1 MSRLKNKKPNIPK
14 VSLEQYFWVIAGVPK
29 SGKTSL
35 FAKVVEKHFG
45 NVESGLLLALEKGYQ
60 ALNVMA
66 EDVNSWDDFVEI
78 IDELVEEKAE
88 LPYKLIGIDTADIL
102 WDYVQTNVI
111 EEWNR
116 DNPTLYTQ
124 DIDGVGMKKP
134 NGKGFGVGYKRAK
147 DKIREQLDRLLKSG
161 YGVMV
166 LTHDKDKH
174 VEEKNGLEYD
184 QLTLSLSNSAREVFV
199 NAADFIVFITLEK
212 EKVDDEIVTN
222 RYINFRSDGF
232 IEAGSRFE
240 DLPQRIPYDIDLFI
254 NTFEKAVKSAIED
267 KNIDFEKK
275 KKEERKQ
282 LDEMKYEKKSK
293 SLNEIKKEIIDI
305 ATTKSKNGKQKEVMA
320 AISENNNGN
329 ANPNGITDIV
339 IAEAVLDAVKKV

>member
-1 MSRLKNKKPNIPK
+1 MGRLKNKKPNVPK
-14 VSLEQYFWVIAGVPK
+14 VSLEHYFWVIAGVPK

-35 FAKVVEKHFG
+35 FAKLVEKHFG

-60 ALNVMA
+60 ALNVVA
-66 EDVNSWDDFVEI
+66 EDINDWDDFVEV
-78 IDELVEEKAE
+78 IDELIEEKEE
-88 LPYKLIGIDTADIL
+88 LPFKLIGIDTADIL
-102 WDYVQTNVI
+102 WDYAQAKVV

-116 DNPTLYTQ
+116 DNPSLYTQ

-147 DKIREQLDRLLKSG
+147 EKIREQIDKLLKSG

-184 QLTLSLSNSAREVFV
+184 LLTLSLSNSAREIFV

-212 EKVDDEIVTN
+212 EKVDDQIVTN

-240 DLPQRIPYDIDLFI
+240 NLPQRIPYDIDLFI
-254 NTFEKAVKSAIED
+254 ESFENAVKSAMGD
-267 KNIDFEKK
+267 KNIDFKK
-275 KKEERKQ
+275 KREEERKE
-282 LDEMKYEKKSK
+282 LDNMKIDKKPK
-293 SLNEIKKEIIDI
+293 SLDEIKKEIIDI
-305 ATTKSKNGKQKEVMA
+305 ATEKSKNGKKKEVIN
-320 AISENNNGN
+320 AIAENNDGN
-329 ANPNGITDIV
+329 QNPNAINDIV
-339 IAEAVLDAVKKV
+339 TAQTVLEAVKKV